1 MKNKSVDELIYKAV
15 FSSDEK
21 ERKKARQQ
29 IKKTALDLKIFPASI
44 DNLYR
49 AFGKEEIKG
58 FTVPAINIR
67 TLTYDIAG
75 IIFRIALEK
84 HIGALIF
91 EIARSEI
98 NYTQQRPEE
107 YTSSILAAAV
117 KEGYQ
122 GPIFIQGDHY
132 QFKTSNYQKK
142 PSDEINKIKSLVKES
157 IEAGFYNIDIDAS
170 TLVDLEKKDL
180 EEQQKENYKMTAL
193 ITKYIREIEPKNI
206 TVSIGG
212 EIGHIGGKNSTVEDF
227 QAFMKGYLK
236 EIQKLKIKNQ
246 AKKIAGISKV
256 SVQTGTSHGGIPLPD
271 GTIAKVKLDFN
282 VLKEIGRVAR
292 EKYHLGGA
300 VQHGASTLPEELFDR
315 FPKTGTLEIH
325 LATGFQNIVYD
336 HMPRKLKKEIYRWIK
351 NNLKQEWKKG
361 QTEAQFIY
369 KTRKKALGTFKKQLW
384 SLSQKEKKPI
394 MKNLERKFLFL
405 FEKLKVFDTK
415 KIVERYV

>member
-132 QFKTSNYQKK
+132 QFKASNYQKK

-193 ITKYIREIEPKNI
+193 ITKYIREIEPKGI
-206 TVSIGG
+206 TVSVGG

-336 HMPRKLKKEIYRWIK
+336 DMPRKLKKEIYRWIK

-384 SLSQKEKKPI
+384 FLSQKEKKPM